1 MSFYRG
7 RENCIIK
14 NCLDGSSLF
23 KTLVLLL
30 VFMIYQFTSVGD
42 AQAIEGGEVASNSPL
57 VVARVVGSATT
68 KSPDCTLAMITSRI
82 LVSAG
87 HCFAA
92 KNSQDGSLE
101 YSIDKMWVI
110 APGMRTTDNDGSTAI
125 PIAKVV
131 LVPGYANFFDGTK
144 NDTRGQRDDIA
155 FIFLDTEL
163 IPGYKID
170 VATAEDVARIKTE
183 GRLLEF
189 YGYGMQTSLGADNR
203 PHTIKLAA
211 RSLGSASY
219 LNHAADDWKT
229 ITASAPA
236 GKGVCGGDSGGPIYA
251 DFDGNR
257 KLVANIV
264 SGGSCNPVPQ
274 ATIPMGTLIYPY
286 LDFMNREYAKF
297 IEDESLRVQTA
308 LAEKAQAELQA
319 KAAKKALKSYISRA
333 KARGT
338 YYQDDSCHAYRTRAI
353 FQIQAKGLWQNFKE
367 AEGWVINSNC
377 PKATPRQPW
386 ITAELGSKT
395 KFRWKVSADGWIDD
409 WYSKIG
415 LSAITQADK
424 LTMEKAAKDS
434 TAKQKAGAKSKVEAA
449 KKKSTITCTSGKIV
463 KKITE
468 INPKCPKGYKKK

>member
-1 MSFYRG
+1 
-7 RENCIIK
+7 
-14 NCLDGSSLF
+14 
-23 KTLVLLL
+23 L
-30 VFMIYQFTSVGD
+30 VFTIYQLTFTGN
-42 AQAIEGGEVASNSPL
+42 AQAIEGGEVASNSSL

-92 KNSQDGSLE
+92 KNSQDGSLQ
-101 YSIDKMWVI
+101 YPIDKMWVI

-229 ITASAPA
+229 ITATAPA

-274 ATIPMGTLIYPY
+274 ASIPMGTLIYPY

-297 IEDESLRVQTA
+297 IEDEKVRVQTTLA
-308 LAEKAQAELQA
+308 QKAQAEAEKAQAELQA
-319 KAAKKALKSYISRA
+319 RATEVALQSYISLA
-333 KARGT
+333 KAKGT
-338 YYQDDSCHAYRTRAI
+338 YYQDDSCHADRTRAI
-353 FQIQAKGLWQNFKE
+353 FQIQVKDLWQNFKE

-377 PKATPRQPW
+377 PTATPRQPW
-386 ITAELGSKT
+386 ITAELDSKT

-409 WYSKIG
+409 WYSKVGI
-415 LSAITQADK
+415 SAITQADK
-424 LTMEKAAKDS
+424 LAMEKAAQVWK
-434 TAKQKAGAKSKVEAA
+434 AKEEAEAKSKAEATR
-449 KKKSTITCTSGKIV
+449 KKTTITCTRGKIV
-463 KKITE
+463 KKITA
-468 INPKCPKGYKKK
+468 INPKCPKGYKKR